1 MILVFQ
7 RRFLKGYWQMRDLF
21 RKTNIMSRVTKTI
34 SIVFTIIALVYGC
47 KEKENPGA
55 KVNTAGSKEIHGIP
69 ISWIDSRV
77 EKAKSR
83 LNATDAG
90 KVIWNAMKAHAGLRN
105 WYSKGPLAFRFNYQ
119 PIDGSTQRDSYQVVD
134 VWRSRALHR
143 STTDSTATYGWT
155 GSEAWVKAQDSTA
168 FAYDTKFWAMTPLYL
183 MGFPFVLDG
192 QGVNLEMLPPSD
204 YLGRTNDVVK
214 ITFDPGTGD
223 APDDYYIL
231 HFDAET
237 HLLIGTRYIVSY
249 PQYFKKG
256 EHLPE
261 KFMEVG
267 PLVSVDGILLPSRL
281 KTHWTEEGKPGQ
293 YLTLIE
299 ITDYGHKGSVP
310 KTYFDRP
317 LGAKKL

>member
-1 MILVFQ
+1 MKYPSGLLV
-7 RRFLKGYWQMRDLF
+7 LF
-21 RKTNIMSRVTKTI
+21 IVPLLIGSCNEPKSSATGAESTEVQELHGLPVAWIENRVK
-34 SIVFTIIALVYGC
+34 
-47 KEKENPGA
+47 
-55 KVNTAGSKEIHGIP
+55 
-69 ISWIDSRV
+69 
-77 EKAKSR
+77 KAEVR
-83 LNATDAG
+83 LNKTEAG
-90 KVIWNAMKAHAGLRN
+90 KVVWQAMQAHGGLKN

-134 VWRSRALHR
+134 IWGNRAVHQ
-143 STTDSTATYGWT
+143 STQDSTNKYGWT
-155 GSEAWVKAQDSTA
+155 GTTSWVQAKDSTT
-168 FAYDTKFWAMTPLYL
+168 FKYDTKFWAMTPLYL

-192 QGVNLEMLPPSD
+192 EGVNLELLPPSD
-204 YLGRTNDVVK
+204 YLGKKNDVVK

-231 HFDAET
+231 HFDAES

-267 PLVSVDGILLPSRL
+267 PLTSVDGVLLPSQL
-281 KTHWTEEGKPGQ
+281 KTHWSVEGKPGE

-299 ITDYGHKGSVP
+299 ITDYGFKGSLP
-310 KTYFDRP
+310 TSYFEMP
-317 LGAKKL
+317 QGAKQL